1 MTTVTVVY
9 ASRHG
14 ATEGIARRIAE
25 VLRTEG
31 AEVVVAD
38 AADHPDPASADACV
52 IGSGVYMGR
61 WLREGIE
68 FLDTNEETL
77 STKPVWMFS
86 SGPLPGSPQTPSD
99 PDALTAAL
107 GPQEGPGSG
116 GRREIARLSGAI
128 HPRDHHVFLGAFDP
142 ASAPKSMLERLVR
155 LMPAAKRVLPAGDYR
170 DWAAIEAWA
179 RAIAADL

>member
-14 ATEGIARRIAE
+14 ATEGIARRIAD

-31 AEVVVAD
+31 ADAVVAD

-68 FLDTNEETL
+68 FLDTFEETFA
-77 STKPVWMFS
+77 TKPVWMFS
-86 SGPLPGSPQTPSD
+86 SGPFPGSSQAPSD
-99 PDALTAAL
+99 PDALTAVL
-107 GPQEGPGSG
+107 GPPQGPGSG
-116 GRREIARLSGAI
+116 GRREITRLSDAI
-128 HPRDHHVFLGAFDP
+128 HPRDHH
-142 ASAPKSMLERLVR
+142 
-155 LMPAAKRVLPAGDYR
+155 
-170 DWAAIEAWA
+170 
-179 RAIAADL
+179 